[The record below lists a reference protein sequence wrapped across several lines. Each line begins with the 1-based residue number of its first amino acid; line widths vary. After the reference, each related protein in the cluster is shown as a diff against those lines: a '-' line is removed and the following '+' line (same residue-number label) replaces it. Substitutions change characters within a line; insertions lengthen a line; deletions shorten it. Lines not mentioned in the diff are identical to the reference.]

1 MATQEEF
8 TTKYKE
14 VEEEVVRRIK
24 KALPAILKAVN
35 LEDEEN
41 NYYMPKYAISV
52 VLKTVAQFYEPS
64 IMTRKKKQ
72 IGNRIYS
79 EICKDGLL

>member
-8 TTKYKE
+8 MTKYKE

-24 KALPAILKAVN
+24 KALPAVLKAID

-41 NYYMPKYAISV
+41 NYYLPKYAISV

-79 EICKDGLL
+79 KICKDGLL